1 MYEIFIPEMRLA
13 VARFSS
19 FVSSFFFLFYFFS
32 SSRVLGE
39 IRREKRY
46 ELAPL
51 DAFIVGWGP
60 DYARKLKPSSIYAS
74 IVETLRPFRVTLYVC
89 CFFFFSSP
97 FTYSTMGSPEGFH
110 DNANSWRWS
119 TFSSTCDRYQ
129 PIIPDFKRNFC
140 MADRSQ
146 RIIKITR
153 YTEWFDGIQDFGV

>member
-1 MYEIFIPEMRLA
+1 MTHQAQGGQPPIEYFYMYEIFIPEMRLA

-89 CFFFFSSP
+89 CFFFFFVS
-97 FTYSTMGSPEGFH
+97 FYLL
-110 DNANSWRWS
+110 D
-119 TFSSTCDRYQ
+119 
-129 PIIPDFKRNFC
+129 
-140 MADRSQ
+140 
-146 RIIKITR
+146 
-153 YTEWFDGIQDFGV
+153 DGIARGVSRQREFLAMEYVFEYL

>member
-1 MYEIFIPEMRLA
+1 MTHQARGGQPPIEYFYMYEIFIPEMRLA

-32 SSRVLGE
+32 SSRVRDE
-39 IRREKRY
+39 IRRGKRY

-89 CFFFFSSP
+89 CFFFFVSFYLLDDAIARGVS
-97 FTYSTMGSPEGFH
+97 
-110 DNANSWRWS
+110 R
-119 TFSSTCDRYQ
+119 
-129 PIIPDFKRNFC
+129 
-140 MADRSQ
+140 Q
-146 RIIKITR
+146 REFLAME
-153 YTEWFDGIQDFGV
+153 YVFEYL

>member
-1 MYEIFIPEMRLA
+1 MTHQAQGGQPPIEYFYMYEIFIPEMRLA

-89 CFFFFSSP
+89 CFFFFRLLLPTRRWDRPRGFTTTRIPGDGVRFRVPVTDTSRSSQILNEI
-97 FTYSTMGSPEGFH
+97 FAWLIALRG
-110 DNANSWRWS
+110 
-119 TFSSTCDRYQ
+119 
-129 PIIPDFKRNFC
+129 
-140 MADRSQ
+140 
-146 RIIKITR
+146 
-153 YTEWFDGIQDFGV
+153 